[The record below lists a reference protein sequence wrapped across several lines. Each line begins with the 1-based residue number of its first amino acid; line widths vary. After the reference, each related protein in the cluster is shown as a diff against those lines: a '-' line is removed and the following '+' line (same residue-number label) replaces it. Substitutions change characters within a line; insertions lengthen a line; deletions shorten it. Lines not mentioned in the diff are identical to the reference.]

1 MNKEKRSAN
10 AVPLNPHKKV
20 STIPHPTGNDKKI
33 VSLPSSPL
41 ASLKE
46 RTTKKDPQ
54 EVFQML
60 DIIGKGFVMLYVLFI
75 YKMSKIL
82 LMYMTCG
89 FVQKYAHYNSEEN
102 GTS

>member
-60 DIIGKGFVMLYVLFI
+60 DIIGKRFLWNCVHLQAY
-75 YKMSKIL
+75 
-82 LMYMTCG
+82 
-89 FVQKYAHYNSEEN
+89 QKKQNIRCQIDRL
-102 GTS
+102 G